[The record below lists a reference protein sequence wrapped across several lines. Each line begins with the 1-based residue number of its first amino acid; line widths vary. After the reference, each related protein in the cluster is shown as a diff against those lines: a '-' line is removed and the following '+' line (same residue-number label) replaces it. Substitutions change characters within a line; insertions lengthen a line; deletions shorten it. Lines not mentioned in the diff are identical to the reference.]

1 MYMCV
6 CVCVCVYVTCYHL
19 QQHTTTSTYT
29 EKTEKRL
36 NVFKLMLLSVGI
48 MQFKIY
54 HCSGNSFSDM
64 RIRHKIY
71 KSRNYGRI
79 SAYV

>member
-1 MYMCV
+1 MCV
-6 CVCVCVYVTCYHL
+6 CVCVCTSHVTFFSNIPL
-19 QQHTTTSTYT
+19 QVHTLQKE
-29 EKTEKRL
+29 EK
-36 NVFKLMLLSVGI
+36 KLLKLFQLMFLSVGI
-48 MQFKIY
+48 IQFKIY

-71 KSRNYGRI
+71 KSRNYGLF

>member
-1 MYMCV
+1 
-6 CVCVCVYVTCYHL
+6 
-19 QQHTTTSTYT
+19 
-29 EKTEKRL
+29 
-36 NVFKLMLLSVGI
+36 MLFSWGVI
-48 MQFKIY
+48 QFKVPGAQRLFDLLIC

-79 SAYV
+79 PA